1 MAYSS
6 ANDLKKLN
14 PEDLE
19 RIVTELNKKG
29 IYTSIDSQLLDSF
42 FRNWGYMDEGKDSK
56 FLIDKGYDCNGKG
69 ADDLAIASF
78 EDDDASWVY
87 GLYSTERFTDKE
99 AKNIMQAYLRES
111 KEK

>member
-42 FRNWGYMDEGKDSK
+42 
-56 FLIDKGYDCNGKG
+56 
-69 ADDLAIASF
+69 
-78 EDDDASWVY
+78 
-87 GLYSTERFTDKE
+87 
-99 AKNIMQAYLRES
+99 
-111 KEK
+111 